1 MPALPKLAA
10 PSHGHLND
18 EGAAQGEGAVTASG
32 RLANDAVSAHR
43 HAHGHGSAH
52 THALH
57 HGHSHSHAP
66 GQRHPMAEPGFS
78 LLRLSVW
85 QRLAIALPLTV
96 LLWAAA
102 IAVISGGGL

>member
-1 MPALPKLAA
+1 
-10 PSHGHLND
+10 
-18 EGAAQGEGAVTASG
+18 
-32 RLANDAVSAHR
+32 
-43 HAHGHGSAH
+43 
-52 THALH
+52 
-57 HGHSHSHAP
+57 
-66 GQRHPMAEPGFS
+66 MAEPGFS